1 MGAAASIPG
10 ERKLEIEERVLEL
23 ASTYSAVEN
32 DADASQ
38 LYEDLGWL
46 HAAYHGEA
54 TPCAT
59 PADDQEALARIHELI
74 DQLLDAAAPAPL
86 ASPRDAL
93 GSFELPGGASLRE
106 ITYLSEQLWISRS
119 GDDGSVVVLG
129 RSEAT
134 PLMPPAGRA
143 DLTATCAEAV
153 FVRGAV
159 CRRQSLLDA
168 K

>member
-74 DQLLDAAAPAPL
+74 DQLLDAAAPAP
-86 ASPRDAL
+86 PRFKRGD
-93 GSFELPGGASLRE
+93 SEGA
-106 ITYLSEQLWISRS
+106 
-119 GDDGSVVVLG
+119 
-129 RSEAT
+129 
-134 PLMPPAGRA
+134 
-143 DLTATCAEAV
+143 
-153 FVRGAV
+153 
-159 CRRQSLLDA
+159 
-168 K
+168 